1 LKARVPELSDTLRT
15 HIVDFV
21 QAVRQLDLKKPPA
34 VSETIDW
41 ARTVVLLNMDVL
53 DPEFVRN
60 TLNVLLKF
68 KSDNDNVEAELN
80 RLLRETQGVAAR

>member
-1 LKARVPELSDTLRT
+1 M
-15 HIVDFV
+15 

-41 ARTVVLLNMDVL
+41 ARAIVLLNMKVL
-53 DPEFVRN
+53 DADFVRN

-68 KSDNDNVEAELN
+68 KSDIDNVEPEVT
-80 RLLRETQGVAAR
+80 RILRETESAAAR

>member
-1 LKARVPELSDTLRT
+1 VPEIDNKLRT

-41 ARTVVLLNMDVL
+41 ARAIVLLNMKVL
-53 DPEFVRN
+53 DADFVRN

-68 KSDNDNVEAELN
+68 KSDIDNVEPEVT
-80 RLLRETQGVAAR
+80 RILRETESAAAR